1 MRSVIGIVILT
12 LIHGPE
18 EMYSFLYSSID
29 LASVPALSLQVV
41 TTSFAIFATLY
52 CVKYFDLTI
61 IVMVLNSAPLLT
73 TPLSSLM
80 LNESISKVET
90 IRLLLAFIGILLMI
104 LGGESEEKRAQ
115 Y

>member
-1 MRSVIGIVILT
+1 MRSIIGIVTLT

-29 LASVPALSLQVV
+29 FASVPALSLQVV

-61 IVMVLNSAPLLT
+61 IVMVLNISPLLT
-73 TPLSSLM
+73 TPLSGFL
-80 LNESISKVET
+80 LNESVSIVEA
-90 IRLLLAFIGILLMI
+90 IRLLLAFFGISLMI
-104 LGGESEEKRAQ
+104 LGGKSEE
-115 Y
+115 